1 MPNLNYR
8 YENDPLEVDF
18 DINQIT
24 IQNFEQKV
32 DWDKTKNRVKEI
44 NTFIQDYKNVPKRF
58 IRQEDNYPIIDSEQI
73 KGAVIFM
80 YEGEE
85 GE

>member
-1 MPNLNYR
+1 MSNLNHT
-8 YENDPLEVDF
+8 YEPLEENF

-24 IQNFEQKV
+24 IQNFAQKV

-44 NTFIQDYKNVPKRF
+44 NTFIQDYKNIPKRF
-58 IRQEDNYPIIDSEQI
+58 IRQEDDYPSIDSEQI

>member
-8 YENDPLEVDF
+8 YEDDPLEVDF

-24 IQNFEQKV
+24 IQNFSQKV
-32 DWDKTKNRVKEI
+32 NWDKTKNRVEDI
-44 NTFIQDYKNVPKRF
+44 NTFIQDYKNIPKRF
-58 IRQEDNYPIIDSEQI
+58 IGQKDNYPIIDSEQI
-73 KGAVIFM
+73 KGAIIFM